1 MVEFK
6 RHYFTQLRHRLLE
19 KECFIQLITGPR
31 QVGKTT
37 VVRQLFAD
45 AAFEGVYVVAEDGDD
60 TSRLDQWWQRAAIV
74 AAKSN
79 RRVVLAIDEVQKI
92 PQWSERIKRLYD
104 EAKFNQTMPFA
115 LVLLGSSHW
124 LLQRGTTESLAGR
137 FEQTYMSH
145 WTFSELKEAF
155 DSTPE
160 QYVYFGAYP
169 GSMGFRSDEARWA
182 EYIRNALIETT
193 ITKDVLLMTRIDKP
207 ALLRRVFELGAR
219 YSAQTVSYTKML
231 GQLQDA
237 GNTVTLAHYLELL
250 GAAGLLTGLPKFANQ
265 EMRSRASSPKLQVQN
280 NALMSVFANQSFAEA
295 QIDRIQWGRRVESA
309 VGAHL
314 LSHAGSDLEISY
326 WNEGHAEV
334 DFVLRRGNQLLALEV
349 KSGHDKITG
358 LKNFS
363 AKFPHAQLLQ
373 LDDRGIAWQDFI
385 AADPRDFFR
394 G

>member
-1 MVEFK
+1 MVDFK
-6 RHYFTQLRHRLLE
+6 RRYFAQLKQRLLE
-19 KECFIQLITGPR
+19 RECFIQLITGPR

-45 AAFEGVYVVAEDGDD
+45 PEFEGVYVVAEDGDD
-60 TSRLDQWWQRAAIV
+60 ASRLDQWWQRATIV
-74 AAKSN
+74 ARNSN

-104 EAKFNQTMPFA
+104 EAKFNQSMPFA

-137 FEQTYMSH
+137 FEQTYMPH
-145 WTFSELKEAF
+145 WTYSELKEAF
-155 DSTPE
+155 GITPE

-169 GSMGFRSDEARWA
+169 GSMGFFNDEVRWA

-193 ITKDVLLMTRIDKP
+193 ITKDVLMMTRIDKP
-207 ALLRRVFELGAR
+207 ALLRRMFELGAR
-219 YSAQTVSYTKML
+219 YSAQTVSFTKML

-250 GAAGLLTGLPKFANQ
+250 SAAGLLTGLPKFANQ
-265 EMRSRASSPKLQVQN
+265 EIRRRASSPKLQVQN
-280 NALMSVFANQSFAEA
+280 NALMSVLMNQSFEDA
-295 QIDRIQWGRRVESA
+295 QSDHMHWGRRVESA

-314 LSHAGSDLEISY
+314 LSYAGADLEISY

-334 DFVLRRGNQLLALEV
+334 DYIIRWGNQVLALEV

-363 AKFPHAQLLQ
+363 AKYPNAQLLQ
-373 LDDRGIAWQDFI
+373 LDDRGITWQDFI
-385 AADPRDFFR
+385 ATNPREFFR

>member
-45 AAFEGVYVVAEDGDD
+45 EAFEGVYVVAEDGDD

-265 EMRSRASSPKLQVQN
+265 EMRRRASSPKLQVQN

>member
-6 RHYFTQLRHRLLE
+6 RHYFTQLRRRLLE

-45 AAFEGVYVVAEDGDD
+45 EAFEGVYVVAEDGDD
-60 TSRLDQWWQRAAIV
+60 ASRLDQWWQRAAIV
-74 AAKSN
+74 AANSN

-155 DSTPE
+155 SSTPE

-265 EMRSRASSPKLQVQN
+265 EMRRRASSPKLQVQN

-334 DFVLRRGNQLLALEV
+334 DFVIRRGDQLLAIEV

-385 AADPRDFFR
+385 AANPRDFFR

>member
-45 AAFEGVYVVAEDGDD
+45 EAFEGVYVVAEDGDD
-60 TSRLDQWWQRAAIV
+60 ASRLDQWWQRAAIV
-74 AAKSN
+74 TANSN

-155 DSTPE
+155 NSTPE

-265 EMRSRASSPKLQVQN
+265 EMRRRASSPKLQVQN

-334 DFVLRRGNQLLALEV
+334 DFVIRRGNQLLAIEV

-385 AADPRDFFR
+385 AANPRDFFR

>member
-1 MVEFK
+1 MDEFK

-45 AAFEGVYVVAEDGDD
+45 EAFEGVYVVAEDGDD

-145 WTFSELKEAF
+145 WTFSELKVAF

-169 GSMGFRSDEARWA
+169 GSMGFRNDEVRWA

-193 ITKDVLLMTRIDKP
+193 ITKDVLMMTRIDKP

-265 EMRSRASSPKLQVQN
+265 EMRRRASSPKLQVQN

-295 QIDRIQWGRRVESA
+295 QIDRVQWGRRVESA

-334 DFVLRRGNQLLALEV
+334 DFVIRRGNQLLAIEV
-349 KSGHDKITG
+349 KSAHDKITG

-385 AADPRDFFR
+385 AANPRDFFR

>member
-1 MVEFK
+1 
-6 RHYFTQLRHRLLE
+6 
-19 KECFIQLITGPR
+19 
-31 QVGKTT
+31 
-37 VVRQLFAD
+37 
-45 AAFEGVYVVAEDGDD
+45 
-60 TSRLDQWWQRAAIV
+60 
-74 AAKSN
+74 
-79 RRVVLAIDEVQKI
+79 
-92 PQWSERIKRLYD
+92 LYD
-104 EAKFNQTMPFA
+104 EGKFNQTMPFA

-145 WTFSELKEAF
+145 WTYSELKEAF
-155 DSTPE
+155 GSTPE

-169 GSMGFRSDEARWA
+169 GSMGFRSDEVRWA

-193 ITKDVLLMTRIDKP
+193 ITKDVLMMTRIDKP

-250 GAAGLLTGLPKFANQ
+250 SAAGLLTGLPKFANQ
-265 EMRSRASSPKLQVQN
+265 EMRRRASSPKLQVQN
-280 NALMSVFANQSFAEA
+280 NALMSVFANQSFEEA
-295 QIDRIQWGRRVESA
+295 QSDRMHWGRRVESA

-314 LSHAGSDLEISY
+314 LSYAGSDLEISY

-334 DFVLRRGNQLLALEV
+334 DFIIRWGNQLLAIEV

-358 LKNFS
+358 LKNFT
-363 AKFPHAQLLQ
+363 AKFPNAQLLQ
-373 LDDRGIAWQDFI
+373 LDNRGISWQDFI
-385 AADPRDFFR
+385 SANPREFFR

>member
-1 MVEFK
+1 MIEFK

-45 AAFEGVYVVAEDGDD
+45 EAFEGVYVVAEDGDD

-145 WTFSELKEAF
+145 WTFSELKVAF

-265 EMRSRASSPKLQVQN
+265 EMRRRASSPKLQVQN

>member
-1 MVEFK
+1 
-6 RHYFTQLRHRLLE
+6 
-19 KECFIQLITGPR
+19 
-31 QVGKTT
+31 
-37 VVRQLFAD
+37 
-45 AAFEGVYVVAEDGDD
+45 
-60 TSRLDQWWQRAAIV
+60 
-74 AAKSN
+74 
-79 RRVVLAIDEVQKI
+79 
-92 PQWSERIKRLYD
+92 LYD

-265 EMRSRASSPKLQVQN
+265 EMRRRASSPKLQVQN

-334 DFVLRRGNQLLALEV
+334 DFVIRRGNQLLALEV

-385 AADPRDFFR
+385 AANPRDFFR